1 MTNTNTDMELD
12 DEKAPEENE
21 GLELKDT
28 NFNLDGE
35 FKEDPLAPSGT
46 YNGVVLNVYYNKN
59 ISAIVWEIV
68 ATCNPGMTMLD
79 GSSPIDG
86 VTFQYNNW
94 IPKPGDERIRS
105 KGGRSNKRQVKIN
118 MLKTFQDQMQV
129 NMNTAKDIQQAI
141 EEGLWVGISVIF
153 TVSISTYKGRTR
165 NQVDNMQRSEV
176 DFEAPDIMSINE
188 DDIPF

>member
-1 MTNTNTDMELD
+1 MSDMELD
-12 DEKAPEENE
+12 DDKAPEETE
-21 GLELKDT
+21 GVELEDT
-28 NFNLDGE
+28 NFDLDGE
-35 FKEDPLAPSGT
+35 YKEDPLAPGGT
-46 YNGVVLNVYYNKN
+46 YNGVVTEVHYNKK
-59 ISAIVWEIV
+59 ISAIVWNIV
-68 ATCNPGMTMLD
+68 ATCNPGITMLD

-94 IPKPGDERIRS
+94 LPKPGDENIRS

-129 NMNTAKDIQQAI
+129 DMNTAQEIKTAI

-165 NQVDNMQRSEV
+165 NQVDNMQRSDTE
-176 DFEAPDIMSINE
+176 FEAPEQFGVNE
-188 DDIPF
+188 EEIAF